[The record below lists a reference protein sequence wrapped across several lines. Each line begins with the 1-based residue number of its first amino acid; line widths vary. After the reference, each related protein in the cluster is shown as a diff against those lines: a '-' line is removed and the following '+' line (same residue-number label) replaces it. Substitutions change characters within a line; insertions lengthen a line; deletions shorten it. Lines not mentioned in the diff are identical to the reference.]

1 MFFSQLTFGK
11 TFTSNK
17 AGKTPLTP
25 EEVVTI
31 INDYSSYGEG
41 KLYPITNLVEMRK
54 LEGSPEAGEIVYQE
68 VQNFLTFI
76 SIFSIK
82 TTKRPNGDIVI
93 VSKFASEKVRNRISN
108 ELGITHNSPF
118 DSMETVWTITPL
130 EEGPFQTKVD
140 YKMKAVGSG
149 ILMWS
154 AQSII
159 KSELNNVAKQLME
172 VLEVQ

>member
-1 MFFSQLTFGK
+1 MLFSQLTFGK

-54 LEGSPEAGEIVYQE
+54 LEGSPETGKL
-68 VQNFLTFI
+68 FLKKYKIFNFI

-82 TTKRPNGDIVI
+82 TTKSQMGT
-93 VSKFASEKVRNRISN
+93 
-108 ELGITHNSPF
+108 L
-118 DSMETVWTITPL
+118 L
-130 EEGPFQTKVD
+130 
-140 YKMKAVGSG
+140 
-149 ILMWS
+149 
-154 AQSII
+154 
-159 KSELNNVAKQLME
+159 
-172 VLEVQ
+172 

>member
-82 TTKRPNGDIVI
+82 TTKKSNGDIVI
-93 VSKFASEKVRNRISN
+93 VSKFAPEKERNRISN
-108 ELGITHNSPF
+108 ELGIKHNSPF

>member
-54 LEGSPEAGEIVYQE
+54 LEGSPKAGEIVYQE
-68 VQNFLTFI
+68 VQNFLTF
-76 SIFSIK
+76 
-82 TTKRPNGDIVI
+82 
-93 VSKFASEKVRNRISN
+93 
-108 ELGITHNSPF
+108 
-118 DSMETVWTITPL
+118 
-130 EEGPFQTKVD
+130 
-140 YKMKAVGSG
+140 Y
-149 ILMWS
+149 
-154 AQSII
+154 
-159 KSELNNVAKQLME
+159 
-172 VLEVQ
+172 